1 MEKKYETQAAGLQVF
16 NFNEKEGTPIRVQV
30 IDDEPWF
37 VAKDV
42 CKVLG
47 ITWSGHTLDQIPNDW
62 KGSVSFTTPGG
73 NQQLVSISEAGLYKL
88 AFRCN
93 SSEKADKFTNWVA
106 GEVLPSIRKTG
117 GYRMAGRRRDD
128 FLDWRERPYRRVR
141 YRNGD
146 VRMVE
151 DGEERWYS
159 MNDLLRCLGSRT
171 ESGQSAR
178 RLNRRGE
185 DLARKILLYGMT
197 QPGWFARA
205 LGAELLS
212 CGSLKGRVSVQ
223 LKLEFK

>member
-1 MEKKYETQAAGLQVF
+1 MEKKKTEQATRLEVF
-16 NFNEKEGTPIRVQV
+16 NFNEKSGTPIRVQL
-30 IDDEPWF
+30 INDEPWF

-106 GEVLPSIRKTG
+106 GEVLPRIRKTG
-117 GYRMAGRRRDD
+117 GYRVSGRRRDD
-128 FLDWRERPYRRVR
+128 YLDWRDRPYRRVS

-146 VRMVE
+146 VRVVE
-151 DGEERWYS
+151 EGDERWYS
-159 MNDLLRCLGSRT
+159 VNDLLRCLGSRT
-171 ESGQSAR
+171 ESTQCVR
-178 RLNRRGE
+178 RLNRRG

-197 QPGWFARA
+197 HPGWFANT
-205 LGAELLS
+205 LGSELLT

-223 LKLEFK
+223 LTLEFT